1 MSSVVPKVAV
11 IGCGISGAVCAST
24 LAKNGVAVTAFD
36 LGRGPG
42 GRMSQRRETTKEG
55 IELFF
60 DHGAPY
66 FTVTNTGV
74 LDVIREWESRGL
86 VAEWKEKFGT
96 FDCISKSFIDSGEEL
111 SSRKYVGIPGMN
123 SICRALCDEP
133 GIESKFGTG
142 VAKMEWAV
150 DQNSWSLI
158 SLDGKFLG
166 DFSGLVATDKILASP
181 GFTYVTGHPPPLDMN
196 LAPQMASRLEEVPF
210 RSYFV
215 LMLAFHEPLRSI
227 PVKGLS
233 FINSAILSSAF
244 CDSSKPGR
252 ASASECWVLH
262 STEEYAKKVIA
273 DAGRTK
279 ASDITLAR
287 VSEDLLQEF
296 QRTGLC
302 TSQPYF
308 MKAHRWGS
316 AFPTIS
322 IAREDK
328 CLWDANK
335 RLIVCGDFCV
345 SPDVEGAIRS
355 GLAAASKFMEM
366 CSCTPCL

>member
-1 MSSVVPKVAV
+1 MVLL
-11 IGCGISGAVCAST
+11 ISLLQTLVFWMLFVNGSQEVWLQSGKRNLEHLIAS
-24 LAKNGVAVTAFD
+24 LRALLI
-36 LGRGPG
+36 LGRKGNPNREFSRFRHRWFEAKGPSLY
-42 GRMSQRRETTKEG
+42 M
-55 IELFF
+55 
-60 DHGAPY
+60 
-66 FTVTNTGV
+66 N
-74 LDVIREWESRGL
+74 
-86 VAEWKEKFGT
+86 
-96 FDCISKSFIDSGEEL
+96 EL

-233 FINSAILSSAF
+233 FINSAILSCAF

-328 CLWDANK
+328 CLWDVNK

-345 SPDVEGAIRS
+345 SPNVEGAIRS